1 MARKSKNVLTD
12 SGVDRR
18 ATGYY
23 ATPAFIAEYFF
34 TRCLTINP
42 DGQKVLD
49 PCVGQEELFAP
60 FLDPCVTQPFDL
72 LGVDVIAHQH
82 QYAATFQ
89 QQDFLLA
96 YQPQAFK
103 ADYIVANP
111 PYNCHE
117 VDYIKQAKERLKKRF
132 ADVGVHNMYSMFLA
146 AMIDAAQDGA
156 VICCICDS
164 SFLSAKVH
172 KKLREKILSSCRI
185 HDLLLC
191 PTDLFLAQGAN
202 VRTCILV
209 LQKGH
214 QFPQSAIRLL
224 NRPLSEEAFRDAL
237 ATTQFDMTQ
246 LGDIILS
253 GDADNSEFLIGVPR
267 DIKKLFD
274 GPRLAQSF
282 ACISGVS
289 TGNDRLF
296 IRKHSEPGFSI
307 PFYKN
312 PSSNKFYCSPNG
324 FLTDDFLA
332 QSQVDANFNVRNQGY
347 LLQSGLT
354 CSSMGVEFSAC
365 LLPSGSLFGVN
376 PNIICDEQEQWW
388 LLAYMNSD
396 VVKYC
401 VRGVLIRSN
410 MITSGYVARL
420 PLPQFTAEAKQHLTI
435 LAKQAY
441 QNAQQQQSHQSQRV
455 QINNIIF
462 KELRLGLASITYISD
477 FCGHIVKR
485 T

>member
-1 MARKSKNVLTD
+1 MARKSKNVLTER
-12 SGVDRR
+12 GVDRR

-23 ATPAFIAEYFF
+23 ATPSFIAEYFF

-42 DGQKVLD
+42 FGRKVLD
-49 PCVGQEELFAP
+49 PCVGQEELLAP
-60 FLDPCVTQPFDL
+60 FLDQSMSHTFDL
-72 LGVDVIAHQH
+72 FGVDVIAHQH

-96 YQPQAFK
+96 YQSEDFK

-117 VDYIKQAKERLKKRF
+117 VDYIKHEKQRLKTRF

-214 QFPQSAIRLL
+214 QFPQSSIRLL
-224 NRPLSEEAFRDAL
+224 NRPLSEKAFRDAL
-237 ATTQFDMTQ
+237 VAEEFEMT
-246 LGDIILS
+246 LLDDIILT
-253 GDADNSEFLIGVPR
+253 GGTDNKEFLVGVPPE
-267 DIKKLFD
+267 IKRLFD

-289 TGNDRLF
+289 TGNDRQF
-296 IRKHSEPGFSI
+296 IRKQAEPGFSI

-312 PSSNKFYCSPNG
+312 PSSNKFYCAPNG

-347 LLQSGLT
+347 LFQSGLT

-376 PNIICDEQEQWW
+376 PNIICNEQEQWW

-420 PLPQFTAEAKQHLTI
+420 PLPQFTAQAKHHLAS

-441 QNAQQQQSHQSQRV
+441 QNAQQQQSHQPQRA
-455 QINNIIF
+455 QINDIVF
-462 KELRLGLASITYISD
+462 KELKLGVTSIRYISD